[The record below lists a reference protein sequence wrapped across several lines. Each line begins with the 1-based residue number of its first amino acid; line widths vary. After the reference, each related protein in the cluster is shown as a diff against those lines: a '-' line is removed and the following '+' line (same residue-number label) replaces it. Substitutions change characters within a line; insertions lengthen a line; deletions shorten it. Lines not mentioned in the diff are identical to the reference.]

1 MPLRARTSCRDDGSD
16 HDRLVCQQEDTHP
29 GTRISDS
36 GITEEAAQGEVARL
50 ALRSVMNENDRAK
63 IELNNRLQEVMEFR
77 ATLSEET
84 DRGCA
89 LMAASFLD
97 EQLRKLLEM
106 CLVDD
111 PEKEKFFEPQA
122 PLGSFSARI
131 TAAFL
136 LGKISKLAFRDLN
149 LIRKIRNEFGHTSR
163 PICFADEPID
173 DLCREFHYCMRDRKD
188 DPRKRFTNTVMGV
201 LAFIHAGA
209 IKAQKLSVQSEV
221 EQSPEQIES
230 AKTVVNDFVKRE
242 LQKIDEQYQNDL
254 HRMLEDLRKDGY
266 GFGESGVS

>member
-1 MPLRARTSCRDDGSD
+1 MTGSQ
-16 HDRLVCQQEDTHP
+16 L
-29 GTRISDS
+29 
-36 GITEEAAQGEVARL
+36 
-50 ALRSVMNENDRAK
+50 
-63 IELNNRLQEVMEFR
+63 ELSNMLQEVMEFR
-77 ATLSEET
+77 ATLDEET

-97 EQLRKLLEM
+97 EQLRELLEM

-111 PEKEKFFEPQA
+111 PEKEKFLGPQA

-163 PICFADEPID
+163 PIRFADESVNN
-173 DLCREFHYCMRDRKD
+173 LCREFHYCTRDRKD

-209 IKAQKLSVQSEV
+209 VKAQKLSLRAEV
-221 EQSPEQIES
+221 RASPEDIEKAS
-230 AKTVVNDFVKRE
+230 KLVNEFAKRE
-242 LQKIDEQYQNDL
+242 LQKIDEQYRNDVRRL
-254 HRMLEDLRKDGY
+254 LEDLGKDGY
-266 GFGESGVS
+266 ELGESGVH